1 MFWILFSRYS
11 RVYRIFEYNTE
22 YFSNI
27 FIHENKYYEL
37 LFITCTIAII
47 YSTTLAPLLA
57 ITTTN
62 IQHICFQIFQKI
74 LCIIIPI
81 VNQPIY
87 IPL

>member
-27 FIHENKYYEL
+27 FIHENTTNYCSSL
-37 LFITCTIAII
+37 HCTIAII